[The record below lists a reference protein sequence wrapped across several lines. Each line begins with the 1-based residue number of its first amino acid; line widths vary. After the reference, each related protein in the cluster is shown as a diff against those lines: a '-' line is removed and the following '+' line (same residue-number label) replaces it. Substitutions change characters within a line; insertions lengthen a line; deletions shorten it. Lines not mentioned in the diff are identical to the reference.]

1 MFDDPA
7 VEVDELTGI
16 IKQDIQ
22 LLNSNI
28 AELQRLSA
36 RGKDDNK
43 QSLDHSHTVVDS
55 LRSRLK
61 DATQEFKEVLTVRTD
76 NLKHHK
82 ERRQL
87 FSANADSDA
96 TVPLLRQRPHN
107 PVPGSSA
114 AGPGA
119 SMPGVPAPSF
129 LQQQQQ
135 LTLTAPQDTYMSSRA
150 EALRNVE
157 STIVELGSIFNKL
170 SEMVAQ
176 QGEMAIRIDENIDDT
191 LANVTNAQAQ
201 LLKYLNTIS
210 SNRWL
215 VMKVFGVLLAFL
227 IIFIMFIA

>member
-22 LLNSNI
+22 MLNNTI
-28 AELQRLSA
+28 AELQRISA
-36 RGKDDNK
+36 RGKEENK
-43 QSLDHSHTVVDS
+43 QTLDHSHTVVDS
-55 LRSRLK
+55 LRTRLK
-61 DATQEFKEVLTVRTD
+61 DATQEFKEVLTERTD

-87 FSANADSDA
+87 FSSSADTDP
-96 TVPLLRQRPHN
+96 TVPLLRQRQH
-107 PVPGSSA
+107 PVPGSSSSA
-114 AGPGA
+114 AA
-119 SMPGVPAPSF
+119 SSSAIATPSF

-135 LTLTAPQDTYMSSRA
+135 LTMAAPQETYMSSRA

-157 STIVELGSIFNKL
+157 STIVELGTIFNKL
-170 SEMVAQ
+170 SEMVSQ

-191 LANVTNAQAQ
+191 LSNVTNAQAQ
-201 LLKYLNTIS
+201 LLKYLNAIS

-215 VMKVFGVLLAFL
+215 VMKVLGVLLLFMV
-227 IIFIMFIA
+227 IFIMFIA